1 VETLRALKRRIR
13 SVEKTKQITKA
24 MEMVAAAKLRKAQA
38 LVESA
43 RPYAHKMQEIL
54 ESLAGAAALTHPLFE
69 KREVKKVVILVL
81 TSDGGLCG
89 SYNTNIIRRL
99 NEELGNYVPDSVC
112 LYLIGKKGYEHYRR
126 RRWTIREKIL
136 DLAGNLD
143 LMRVRSI
150 SKELTDLFLTGE
162 VDQVKLLYT
171 RFLSTITYR
180 VALENLLP
188 LEDPRRKE
196 EVRRRLEYIFE
207 PSPASIFDG
216 LLPRYCVTRIRTAL
230 AESFASEH
238 GARMIAMG
246 AAARNAEEM
255 MEHLTRL
262 RNRARQAS
270 ITKEMLEIVAG
281 AEALK

>member
-1 VETLRALKRRIR
+1 METLRALKRRIR

>member
-1 VETLRALKRRIR
+1 METLRAIKRRIR
-13 SVEKTKQITKA
+13 TVEKTKQITKA

-43 RPYAHKMQEIL
+43 RPYAYKMQEIL
-54 ESLAGAAALTHPLFE
+54 ESLAGAAALTHPFFQR
-69 KREVKKVVILVL
+69 REIKKVMILAF

-99 NEELGNYVPDSVC
+99 NEELGSYAPDSVC

-126 RRWTIREKIL
+126 RHWTITDKIL

-143 LMRVRSI
+143 LTRVRSI
-150 SKELTDLFLTGE
+150 SKEVTDLFLTGE
-162 VDQVKLLYT
+162 VDEVRLLYT

-180 VALENLLP
+180 VTLENLLP
-188 LEDPRRKE
+188 IEDPRRGE
-196 EVRRRLEYIFE
+196 ETSRRLEYLFE
-207 PSPASIFDG
+207 PSPASIFDD

-238 GARMIAMG
+238 GARMMAMG
-246 AAARNAEEM
+246 AATQNAEEM
-255 MEHLTRL
+255 MERLTRL

-270 ITKEMLEIVAG
+270 ITKEMLEIVTG

>member
-13 SVEKTKQITKA
+13 TVEKTKQITKA

-43 RPYAHKMQEIL
+43 RPYAYKMQEIL

-69 KREVKKVVILVL
+69 KREVKKVVILVI

-99 NEELGNYVPDSVC
+99 NEELGSYVPDSVY

-143 LMRVRSI
+143 LLRVRSI
-150 SKELTDLFLTGE
+150 SKGLSVDDHISCHSGESLTHRGSEKGRGGFAPTG
-162 VDQVKLLYT
+162 VH
-171 RFLSTITYR
+171 I
-180 VALENLLP
+180 
-188 LEDPRRKE
+188 
-196 EVRRRLEYIFE
+196 
-207 PSPASIFDG
+207 
-216 LLPRYCVTRIRTAL
+216 
-230 AESFASEH
+230 
-238 GARMIAMG
+238 
-246 AAARNAEEM
+246 
-255 MEHLTRL
+255 
-262 RNRARQAS
+262 
-270 ITKEMLEIVAG
+270 
-281 AEALK
+281 